1 MTTNVANFIPAKSVA
16 ITETNEYTTVNS
28 RSIIDSYDVFNG
40 TAGAIK
46 YTVRIVPAGGTAG
59 PSNTLIVQSIAANS
73 TVRGILTG
81 QILEPGDFISTIA
94 DVVGLTHR
102 ASGRKVTI

>member
-1 MTTNVANFIPAKSVA
+1 MTTNVGNFFPAKAVA
-16 ITETNEYTTVNS
+16 ITETTEYTSTNV
-28 RSIIDSYDVFNG
+28 RSLIDAYDVFNG
-40 TAGAIK
+40 TNAAIK
-46 YTVRIVPAGGTAG
+46 YTSRIVPAGGTAG
-59 PSNTLIVQSIAANS
+59 AANTLIVQSIAAGS
-73 TVRGILTG
+73 TVRGVLTG